1 MFSGLL
7 VFIGHFFEE
16 ISASASKIAFKE
28 RVFSYTMY
36 GFLAHVVTACFFAV
50 TVLFE
55 KQPFVYNTAALPLF
69 AVRLVAELLQCEIVY
84 RALVKSDRTTFGFAR
99 ILTIP
104 LLLLV
109 DIMLG
114 YQLSNAQFAG
124 IGIIAAALLA
134 YFGTGHVKGKGM
146 YLALY
151 SSVLSVVTI
160 SIFKYD
166 VSHYNTPGVVQ
177 LLASLAVAIIYG
189 VRVLCSKHDR
199 KLLGHMKD
207 HPLLGL
213 TLLAQAAS
221 SALISYAYA
230 LAPASL
236 VLALSRAS
244 AVIWSLISGVFYF
257 HEHKVVRKAFV
268 CAVLAVGLLVMVNGN
283 M

>member
-1 MFSGLL
+1 MFAGIL

-16 ISASASKIAFKE
+16 ISSSASKFAFKE

-36 GFLAHVVTACFFAV
+36 GFLAHVVAAGFFAV
-50 TVLFE
+50 MVMFE
-55 KQPFVYNTAALPLF
+55 AKPFAYNTAALPLF
-69 AVRLVAELLQCEIVY
+69 GIRLIAELIQCEIVY
-84 RALVKSDRTTFGFAR
+84 RAIVKSDRSTFGFAR

-104 LLLLV
+104 LLLVV

-114 YQLSNAQFAG
+114 YNISNGQLAG

-134 YFGTGHVKGKGM
+134 YFGAGHVKGKGL
-146 YLALY
+146 YLTLL

-160 SIFKYD
+160 SLFKYD

-177 LLASLAVAIIYG
+177 FVASSAVAIIYG
-189 VRVLCSKHDR
+189 VRVLSSKHDR

-207 HPLLGL
+207 HPFLGL

-244 AVIWSLISGVFYF
+244 AVIWSLISGVLYF

-268 CAVLAVGLLVMVNGN
+268 CAVLAVGLLVMVRGS